1 MIELDKTD
9 KRILELLQSNG
20 RLSSAKIASTLAL
33 SETPCWRR
41 IKRLEEQG
49 YIEGYQANLNRRK
62 VGFGVMAF
70 VQLTYI
76 EHDEKTT
83 KDFEQMILACDN
95 VLTCYN
101 MTGDAD
107 FLLQVVAKDLDD
119 YSTFIDNVLRKL
131 SGVSSIR
138 SSISLKEIKSS
149 SRLPIN

>member
-1 MIELDKTD
+1 MSELDKTD

-20 RLSSAKIASTLAL
+20 RLSSAKIASTLSL

-76 EHDEKTT
+76 EHDEKNH
-83 KDFEQMILACDN
+83 QR
-95 VLTCYN
+95 
-101 MTGDAD
+101 
-107 FLLQVVAKDLDD
+107 
-119 YSTFIDNVLRKL
+119 LRTNDP
-131 SGVSSIR
+131 
-138 SSISLKEIKSS
+138 
-149 SRLPIN
+149 RL